1 MATLSKPR
9 FVGQIIGGGVGI
21 ISDLDVDSGTLS
33 VDEVNN
39 RVGVGTTV
47 PRTALTV
54 EGTVTLKEQ
63 ADADADVA
71 SYGQIWV
78 NTATPNELYFTDD
91 AGTDFQLGASG
102 GATAN
107 DLDHILHQQVFS

>member
-1 MATLSKPR
+1 MGLKRPR
-9 FVGQIIGGGVGI
+9 FAGSTSGGAGVV
-21 ISDLDVDSGTLS
+21 SDLEVDSGTLS

-63 ADADADVA
+63 ADADADVV
-71 SYGQIWV
+71 SYGQVWV
-78 NTATPNELYFTDD
+78 KSGTPNTLYFTDD
-91 AGTDFQLGASG
+91 AGTDFQLGAGG
-102 GATAN
+102 GADAN
-107 DLDHILHQQVFS
+107 DVDALLHHQVFS